1 MEERKNVVYA
11 VPCGD
16 CGIRYFGE
24 TGQHFSDRKS
34 QHQRDVKAGKT
45 TNGFFCHVKEN
56 AGHKIDWE
64 SAVFVDYEKNWKRR
78 KVKEAIHIN
87 AINPTNT
94 IVKKGILNLEKGYD

>member
-1 MEERKNVVYA
+1 MFRLKQRVDVEERKNVVYA

-64 SAVFVDYEKNWKRR
+64 SAVLWTMRR
-78 KVKEAIHIN
+78 TGKEGNQGGDI
-87 AINPTNT
+87 
-94 IVKKGILNLEKGYD
+94 Y